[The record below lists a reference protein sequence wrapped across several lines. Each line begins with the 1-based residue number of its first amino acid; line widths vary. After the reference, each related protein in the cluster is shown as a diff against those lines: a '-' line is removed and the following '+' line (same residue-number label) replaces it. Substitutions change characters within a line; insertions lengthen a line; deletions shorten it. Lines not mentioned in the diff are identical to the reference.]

1 MKVFLVTSYLKSRG
15 GVARVVDS
23 FSKYLTSQNDQVT
36 IVSLYADRNLY
47 SEEKGIKIIDLADE
61 KTLPQSINFWLN
73 LKNLQKKFFKI
84 VQNEKPD
91 VILFNDFPATMWAQ
105 KFPKIPTLCYTHDIH
120 MLYTDTYINNLPKIT
135 RVFWRFF
142 RLFVRIYD
150 KKQWNYF
157 DQILCNSKFMA
168 NYILKTYKKNAKVI
182 YPGINTNTFSPSKD
196 QLKEKAI
203 LTMGDLKIRRADFLI
218 NAAGVL
224 SKKRRDFKI
233 WIVGVENEEKVFL
246 QKLTKKLDI
255 ENIVV
260 FFKTITDDRELSKI
274 YSESLVL
281 THMVKESAFGYTA
294 GEAMSCQT
302 PVIAWK
308 PSGLE
313 ELIEDGISGYNI
325 EENREDL
332 LIEHIEKFL
341 DNPEL
346 SKKMGLN
353 ARSRVQNFIEREE
366 KFEELRQLLK
376 SWVEKQNN

>member
-23 FSKYLTSQNDQVT
+23 FSKYLVSQNDQV
-36 IVSLYADRNLY
+36 IIISLYADRTLY
-47 SEEKGIKIIDLADE
+47 QDQKGIKILDMADE
-61 KTLPQSINFWLN
+61 KTLPQSVNFWLN
-73 LKNLQKKFFKI
+73 LKKLQKKFSKI
-84 VQNEKPD
+84 VNDEKPD
-91 VILFNDFPATMWAQ
+91 VILFNDFPATLWAQ
-105 KFPKIPTLCYTHDIH
+105 KFIKIPTLCYTHDIH
-120 MLYTDTYINNLPKIT
+120 MLYTNTYINNLPKIT
-135 RVFWRFF
+135 RVLWRFI
-142 RLFVRIYD
+142 RLFIRIYD
-150 KKQWNYF
+150 KRKWNCF
-157 DQILCNSKFMA
+157 DQIICNSKFMA

-182 YPGINTNTFSPSKD
+182 YPGINTNTFCSPKV
-196 QLKEKAI
+196 QLKKKAI

-218 NAAGVL
+218 NAASEL

-233 WIVGVENEEKVFL
+233 WVVGAKGKEEVFL
-246 QKLTKKLDI
+246 RKLVKKFSLQD
-255 ENIVV
+255 IVV
-260 FFKTITDDRELSKI
+260 FFETITDDRKLSKI

-281 THMVKESAFGYTA
+281 AHMVKESAFGYTA

-313 ELIEDGISGYNI
+313 ELIEEGISGYNI
-325 EENREDL
+325 GECRQDI

-346 SKKMGLN
+346 STKMGQN
-353 ARSRVQNFIEREE
+353 ARLRVQNFIEREE

-376 SWVEKQNN
+376 LWVEKIK